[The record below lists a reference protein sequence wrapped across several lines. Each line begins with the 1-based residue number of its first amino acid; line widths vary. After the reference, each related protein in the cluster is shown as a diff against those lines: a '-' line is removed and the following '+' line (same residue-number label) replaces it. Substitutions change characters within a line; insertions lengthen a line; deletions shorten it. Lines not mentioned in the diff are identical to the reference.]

1 MRFRPAIRAAYLK
14 GQQIAQ
20 ITLEGDFNFS
30 FARGGT
36 CEQLTL
42 PEAMGS
48 QYGPHI
54 FNVISVIVIAMS
66 RGNRDTRSSI
76 YIYIW
81 RPIRSNPKP
90 IRSSLF
96 AGLTHGNCII
106 YRSSSNRQLSGGQLT
121 RLADLGGTI

>member
-30 FARGGT
+30 FACGGT

-76 YIYIW
+76 YIYMEANTIQSQTDT
-81 RPIRSNPKP
+81 IL
-90 IRSSLF
+90 SLCGSH
-96 AGLTHGNCII
+96 AW
-106 YRSSSNRQLSGGQLT
+106 QLYNLSLQF
-121 RLADLGGTI
+121 

>member
-76 YIYIW
+76 YIYI
-81 RPIRSNPKP
+81 
-90 IRSSLF
+90 
-96 AGLTHGNCII
+96 
-106 YRSSSNRQLSGGQLT
+106 YGGQYDPIPNRYDPLSL
-121 RLADLGGTI
+121 RVSRMAIV